1 MALAIA
7 NRYARALADVLG
19 RPDSPLPLEAAL
31 EQIESFRDL
40 MIESPEFKNVLTSPA
55 VDSAKK
61 RNVVRELCVRIGLA
75 EPVRNFFFIV
85 VNHKRIELL
94 DTIIVSLR
102 AWLDEHLG
110 IARVEVTSAV
120 PMDTA
125 LRQALA
131 DSFGRLTGQQVR
143 ARFKEDSGLLGGA
156 VVRHGSTVYD
166 GSLRA
171 QLNALDDALAGNR

>member
-19 RPDSPLPLEAAL
+19 RPDSPLPLETAL
-31 EQIESFRDL
+31 QQIESFRDL
-40 MIESPEFKNVLTSPA
+40 LIESSDLKNALTSPA

-61 RNVVRELCVRIGLA
+61 INVVRAVGVRIGLA
-75 EPVRNFFFIV
+75 EPVRNFLFLV
-85 VNHKRIELL
+85 VNHKRIGIL

-102 AWLDEHLG
+102 AWLDENLG

-125 LRQALA
+125 LQQSLT
-131 DSFGRLTGQQVR
+131 DSFGRVTGQQVR
-143 ARFKEDSGLLGGA
+143 ARFKDDSGLLGGA

-171 QLNALDDALAGNR
+171 QLNALDDVLAGNR